1 MDFLTLSRDR
11 YSVRKL
17 SDAPVEQEKIDL
29 ILKTAMEAPT
39 ACNNQPFKVWVIRSP
54 EAVEKVYGTTTCTFG
69 AKLFFV
75 VGGDPKAAW
84 VRPFD
89 KKGFADVDASIVATH
104 MMLAI
109 HELGLG
115 TTWVGFFDEDK
126 LKAAFP
132 EMADYELIA
141 MFPTGYP
148 AADAEPGKGHLSC
161 KDKNDLIVEL

>member
-17 SDAPVEQEKIDL
+17 SDMPVEQEKIDL
-29 ILKTAMEAPT
+29 ILKSAMEAPT
-39 ACNNQPFKVWVIRSP
+39 ACNWQPFKVWVIRSP
-54 EAVEKVYGTTTCTFG
+54 EAVEKVYETTPYTFG
-69 AKLFFV
+69 TKLFFV
-75 VGGDPKAAW
+75 IGGNSDTAW
-84 VRPFD
+84 VRKYD
-89 KKGFADVDASIVATH
+89 GKSFADVDATIVATQ

-115 TTWVGFFDEDK
+115 TTWVGSFDEGK

-132 EMADYELIA
+132 EMEGYSLIA

-148 AADAEPGKGHLSC
+148 AEDAVPGKGHLNC
-161 KDKNDLIVEL
+161 KDKNELIVEL